1 MATQDEFD
9 RELRALWPRLRR
21 FAFALSRN
29 TADAD
34 DLVQSAVERAMRSAA
49 QWQAGT
55 RFDSWMFRI
64 TRNLW
69 IDTIR
74 ARGRQQ
80 ARFVDEEQGAAV
92 GFDPRPGTEAAIDL
106 GRAMAALG
114 RLPDEQRDVVALI
127 LVDGLGYREA
137 AETLG
142 LPIGTISSRLT
153 RGRKALL
160 ALLGETGAG
169 ETGDD

>member
-1 MATQDEFD
+1 MATQSEFD
-9 RELRALWPRLRR
+9 RELRAHWPRLRR

-29 TADAD
+29 PADAD
-34 DLVQSAVERAMRSAA
+34 DLVQSAAERAMRSAG

-69 IDTIR
+69 IDTVR
-74 ARGRQQ
+74 ARGRHQ
-80 ARFVDEEQGAAV
+80 ARFAAEEEGASV

-114 RLPDEQRDVVALI
+114 RLPDEQREVVALI
-127 LVDGLGYREA
+127 LIDGLGYRET
-137 AETLG
+137 AEALG
-142 LPIGTISSRLT
+142 LPIGTVSSRLV

-160 ALLGETGAG
+160 ALLGETGN
-169 ETGDD
+169 D